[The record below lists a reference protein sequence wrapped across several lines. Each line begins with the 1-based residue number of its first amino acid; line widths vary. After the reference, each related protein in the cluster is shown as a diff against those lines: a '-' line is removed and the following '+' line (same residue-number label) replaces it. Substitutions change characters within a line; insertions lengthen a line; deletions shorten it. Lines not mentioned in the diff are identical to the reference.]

1 MNLSFVYFWEQV
13 TSNPLLMLAVGL
25 TLGVI
30 FVNGWTD
37 CPNAIATCVTTR
49 CMEVRPAILMSAFF
63 NFLGVFIMSSV
74 NATVAQTIAN
84 MVDFGTNSHDAI
96 VALSAALLAIVIWAV
111 LAWYFGIPTSESHAL
126 IAGLT
131 GAAIAMHG
139 GLSGVNG
146 QEWIK
151 VIYGLVISVVLG
163 FILGYAVCKL
173 VTVVF
178 FHVDRRKTEGIFR
191 YGQIGAAC
199 AMSFM
204 HGAQDGQKF
213 MGVILMCLLL
223 SNGGGEGAAVKMPVW
238 IMLLCSVIMSV
249 GTSIG
254 GKKIIKSI
262 GMDMVKL
269 EKYQGFSADMAA
281 SIALLISS
289 LFGIPVSTTHAKT
302 TAIMGVGAVKRPSA
316 VNLGVVKN
324 LMMTWILTFPGCGL
338 IGYITTKIF
347 IAVF

>member
-1 MNLSFVYFWEQV
+1 MDLSFSYFWNQV
-13 TSNPLLMLAVGL
+13 LANPLLMLSVCL

-63 NFLGVFIMSSV
+63 NFLGVFVMSSV

-131 GAAIAMHG
+131 GSAIALHG
-139 GLSGVNG
+139 GLGGVNG
-146 QEWIK
+146 HEWIK

-163 FILGYAVCKL
+163 FVLGYAVCKL
-173 VTVVF
+173 VTVIF
-178 FHVDRRKTEGIFR
+178 FRVDRRKTEGIFR

-213 MGVILMCLLL
+213 MGVILMCLLM
-223 SNGGGEGAAVKMPVW
+223 SNGGSESSAVQMPVW

-269 EKYQGFSADMAA
+269 EEYQGFSADLAA
-281 SIALLISS
+281 SASLLISS

-324 LMMTWILTFPGCGL
+324 LVMTWVLTFPGCGV
-338 IGYITTKIF
+338 IGFITTKIF
-347 IAVF
+347 MAIF

>member
-1 MNLSFVYFWEQV
+1 MDLSFVYFWGQV
-13 TSNPLLMLAVGL
+13 TSNPLLFLAVAL
-25 TLGVI
+25 TLGVV

-49 CMEVRPAILMSAFF
+49 CIEARPAILMSAVF
-63 NFLGVFIMSSV
+63 NFLGVFIMSSL

-131 GAAIAMHG
+131 GAAIALQG
-139 GLSGVNG
+139 GLDGVNG
-146 QEWIK
+146 KEWIK

-163 FILGYAVCKL
+163 FVLGYIVCKL
-173 VTVVF
+173 VTLAF
-178 FHVDRRKTEGIFR
+178 FNVDRRKTEGIFR

-213 MGVILMCLLL
+213 MGVILMCLML
-223 SNGGGEGAAVKMPVW
+223 SNETGGSTAVQMPVW
-238 IMLLCSVIMSV
+238 IMLLCSVIMSI

-269 EKYQGFSADMAA
+269 EKYQGFSADLAA
-281 SIALLISS
+281 SVSLLISS

-302 TAIMGVGAVKRPSA
+302 TAIMGVGAVKRLSS
-316 VNLGVVKN
+316 VNLEVVKN
-324 LMMTWILTFPGCGL
+324 LMMTWILTFPGCGI
-338 IGYITTKIF
+338 IGFITTKIF
-347 IAVF
+347 MAIF

>member
-1 MNLSFVYFWEQV
+1 MA
-13 TSNPLLMLAVGL
+13 NPLLMLSVCL

-63 NFLGVFIMSSV
+63 NFLGVFVMSSL

-111 LAWYFGIPTSESHAL
+111 LAWYFGSPTSESHAL

-131 GAAIAMHG
+131 GSAIALHG
-139 GLSGVNG
+139 GLGGVNG
-146 QEWIK
+146 HEWIK

-163 FILGYAVCKL
+163 FVLGYAVCKL
-173 VTVVF
+173 VTVLF
-178 FHVDRRKTEGIFR
+178 YHVDRRKTEGIFR
-191 YGQIGAAC
+191 YGQIGTAC
-199 AMSFM
+199 TMSFM

-223 SNGGGEGAAVKMPVW
+223 SNSGGENKAVQMPVW

-254 GKKIIKSI
+254 GKRSSNPSGWTWSSWKNTRAFLRISP
-262 GMDMVKL
+262 L
-269 EKYQGFSADMAA
+269 LPLCFSVPSSGSPSRPRTPKRRRSWA
-281 SIALLISS
+281 SERSSVLLRS
-289 LFGIPVSTTHAKT
+289 
-302 TAIMGVGAVKRPSA
+302 
-316 VNLGVVKN
+316 
-324 LMMTWILTFPGCGL
+324 ILTS
-338 IGYITTKIF
+338 
-347 IAVF
+347 

>member
-1 MNLSFVYFWEQV
+1 MDLSFVYFWEQV

-49 CMEVRPAILMSAFF
+49 CMEARPAILMSAFF

-146 QEWIK
+146 HEWIK

-173 VTVVF
+173 VTVIF
-178 FHVDRRKTEGIFR
+178 FNVDRRKTEGIFR
-191 YGQIGAAC
+191 NGQIGAAC

-223 SNGGGEGAAVKMPVW
+223 SNGGGKAVQSKCRYGSCCFVPSSCRSEHRSAARR
-238 IMLLCSVIMSV
+238 
-249 GTSIG
+249 
-254 GKKIIKSI
+254 
-262 GMDMVKL
+262 
-269 EKYQGFSADMAA
+269 
-281 SIALLISS
+281 SS
-289 LFGIPVSTTHAKT
+289 N
-302 TAIMGVGAVKRPSA
+302 PSA
-316 VNLGVVKN
+316 WIWSNWKN
-324 LMMTWILTFPGCGL
+324 IRAFRQIWQLPSHCSSARYSVFLYRRPMQKQLRSWVSVLSSGL
-338 IGYITTKIF
+338 LRSISALSKIS
-347 IAVF
+347 